1 MNEKSDN
8 LQCDQIFFRKNSSS
22 LSSKMYPSERP
33 HCLGLEETKA
43 KTRPVAN
50 SSSKQLRP
58 WPPFQTVSL
67 KVFGQFSIF
76 SSKQLRSSFSQKFI
90 QTHDF
95 FFVKLQHSF
104 LCSRHLTKFL
114 SYLTWKQLKIPPFQ
128 KTKLRLMAPQC
139 VEVYLGLYFLF
150 YLENLNQMRPLQGL
164 IVLLSKLPIGL

>member
-76 SSKQLRSSFSQKFI
+76 SSKQLRSSFSQKFKH
-90 QTHDF
+90 THDF
-95 FFVKLQHSF
+95 FREIAAFISRLSSFNKTSF
-104 LCSRHLTKFL
+104 LFILEIAGNSSSFK
-114 SYLTWKQLKIPPFQ
+114 KQNCVSWHQNACIQDYIFDFSQ
-128 KTKLRLMAPQC
+128 KT
-139 VEVYLGLYFLF
+139 
-150 YLENLNQMRPLQGL
+150 
-164 IVLLSKLPIGL
+164 